1 MTAKNAGDPN
11 RKTGINKTIEPKQ
24 RKLMAEVKDSMKK
37 VSLIGEDNGS
47 ERDETSNEK
56 QVSN

>member
-11 RKTGINKTIEPKQ
+11 RKTGISKTIDPKQ

-47 ERDETSNEK
+47 
-56 QVSN
+56 